1 MIDVK
6 ELHSK
11 AVKLN
16 KKIDKLSAEYATI
29 IQQIADNC
37 QHEELEDKSSW
48 SYGGY
53 DYQGEDRT
61 WQQCKLCGKVFNL
74 KIRYTGFG

>member
-6 ELHSK
+6 ELHDK

-37 QHEELEDKSSW
+37 QHEELEDKSYSD
-48 SYGGY
+48 SANEAEGC
-53 DYQGEDRT
+53 
-61 WQQCKLCGKVFNL
+61 WQQCKLCGKGFNL